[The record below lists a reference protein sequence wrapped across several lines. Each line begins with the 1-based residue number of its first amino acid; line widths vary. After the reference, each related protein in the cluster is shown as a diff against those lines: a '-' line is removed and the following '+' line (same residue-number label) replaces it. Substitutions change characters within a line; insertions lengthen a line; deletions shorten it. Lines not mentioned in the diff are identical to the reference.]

1 MSYNSHDNLVYME
14 NLKINVALIAP
25 QIKSK
30 TNAGVD

>member
-1 MSYNSHDNLVYME
+1 MSYNSRDNLIYME
-14 NLKINVALIAP
+14 YLKINVALIAP